1 MVGNMKKTSG
11 FTIFNYTLLFL
22 ITLIMLVPVLNIVAM
37 SLSDPARVSQ
47 LSGIDIIPKGF
58 SLINYKVLFLNP
70 LILKSIF
77 NSVFITVTGT
87 ILNLLFTAMAAY
99 VLTRPKLPG
108 KNIFMVMTII
118 VMVFEPGLIQQY
130 LLIKK
135 LGLIDS
141 YLSII
146 IFGAVNVYYLII
158 LMRAFEEVPETLI
171 EAAKIDGANEFTIF
185 SKVMLP
191 LSKAMLATLGLFYAV
206 AHWNEYFK
214 ASIFLNSSSK
224 WPLQVLLRQFVV
236 VGDTSSMI
244 GLNSLFAYDKAAQ
257 LNYKALQA
265 GTIVIAIVPI
275 LMLYPI
281 ILKFY
286 TKGTMEG
293 GVKE

>member
-1 MVGNMKKTSG
+1 MKKVNG

-22 ITLIMLVPVLNIVAM
+22 ITVIMLVPVLNIVAQ
-37 SLSDPARVSQ
+37 SFSDPARVSQ
-47 LSGIDIIPKGF
+47 LKGYEIIPKGF
-58 SLINYKVLFLNP
+58 SLINYKVLLINP
-70 LILKSIF
+70 LIVRSIL
-77 NSVFITVTGT
+77 NSVFVTVAGT
-87 ILNLLFTAMAAY
+87 AINLLLTAMAAY
-99 VLTRPKLPG
+99 ALTRPNLVG
-108 KNIFMVMTII
+108 KNAFMVLTII

-130 LLIKK
+130 LLIKNLK
-135 LGLIDS
+135 LIDS

-146 IFGAVNVYYLII
+146 LFGAVNVYYLII
-158 LMRAFEEVPETLI
+158 LMRAFEDVPETLI
-171 EAAKIDGANEFTIF
+171 EAAKIDGATDFTIF
-185 SKVMLP
+185 YKIMLP

-214 ASIFLNSSSK
+214 ASIFLNSSTK

-244 GLNSLFAYDKAAQ
+244 GLSSLFAYDKAAQ
-257 LNYKALQA
+257 LSYKALQA
-265 GTIVIAIVPI
+265 GTIVIAVVPI
-275 LMLYPI
+275 LLLYPV

>member
-1 MVGNMKKTSG
+1 MKKVNG

-22 ITLIMLVPVLNIVAM
+22 ITVIMLVPVLNIVAQ
-37 SLSDPARVSQ
+37 SFSDPARVSQ
-47 LSGIDIIPKGF
+47 LKGYEIIPKGF
-58 SLINYKVLFLNP
+58 SLINYKVLLINP
-70 LILKSIF
+70 LIVRSIL
-77 NSVFITVTGT
+77 NSVFVTVAGT
-87 ILNLLFTAMAAY
+87 AINLLLTAMSAY
-99 VLTRPKLPG
+99 ALTRPNLVG
-108 KNIFMVMTII
+108 KNVFMVLTII

-130 LLIKK
+130 LLIKNLK
-135 LGLIDS
+135 LIDS

-146 IFGAVNVYYLII
+146 LFGAVNVYYLII
-158 LMRAFEEVPETLI
+158 LMRAFEDVPETLI
-171 EAAKIDGANEFTIF
+171 EAAKIDGATDFTIF
-185 SKVMLP
+185 YKIMLP

-214 ASIFLNSSSK
+214 ASIFLNSSTK

-244 GLNSLFAYDKAAQ
+244 GLSSLFAYDKAAQ
-257 LNYKALQA
+257 LSYKALQA
-265 GTIVIAIVPI
+265 GTIVIAVVPI
-275 LMLYPI
+275 LLLYPV